1 MYDFH
6 THTFLSDGV
15 LSPIEL
21 IRRAS
26 VRGYKG
32 MAVTDH
38 VGIGNLEL
46 VVKTLVKDCAMAT
59 KRWDILA
66 LPGVEVTHV
75 PKDDIDL
82 LARTAKEMGAKVVTV
97 HGETIVE
104 PVEPGTNEAA
114 IRSAYVDIL
123 AHPGLI
129 SYEDARLAAENHV
142 FLEVSARKGHSFTN
156 GHVVQVARKA
166 GALLVLDSDAHEPE
180 DLLTL
185 EMNYRIAKGAGLNDE
200 ETHALLELNPQS
212 LLDRLGFGPSNAA
225 RSKAVTS

>member
-1 MYDFH
+1 
-6 THTFLSDGV
+6 
-15 LSPIEL
+15 
-21 IRRAS
+21 
-26 VRGYKG
+26 
-32 MAVTDH
+32 
-38 VGIGNLEL
+38 
-46 VVKTLVKDCAMAT
+46 MAT

-82 LARTAKEMGAKVVTV
+82 VARAAKELGAKVVTV

-114 IRSAYVDIL
+114 IRSPSVDIL

-129 SYEDARLAAENHV
+129 SYEDARLAAENNV

-166 GALLVLDSDAHEPE
+166 GASLILDSDAHEPE

-185 EMNYRIAKGAGLNDE
+185 EMNHRIAKGAGLTDE
-200 ETHALLELNPQS
+200 ETHALLEKNPQN
-212 LLDRLGFGPSNAA
+212 LLERLGFGPFTAVSP
-225 RSKAVTS
+225 KAVTS